1 MEQIVLN
8 FDASEFDGYESCRE
22 YLNRCT
28 HNLRNSKGEPVFQKA
43 IAADLDYS
51 PSQWSQK
58 ISESGDARVT
68 LNDAEK
74 YAEVFG
80 DVKWIYYLVYKHII
94 KKGRNT
100 EALLRLRDDIDR
112 QLADANVRPQFR
124 R

>member
-22 YLNRCT
+22 YLQYCT
-28 HNLRNSKGEPVFQKA
+28 HSLKDKSGNRVLQKA

-68 LNDAEK
+68 LNDAEA
-74 YAEVFG
+74 YAEKFG
-80 DVKWIYYLVYKHII
+80 DVSWIHYLVYRHII
-94 KKGRNT
+94 RKGRNRD
-100 EALLRLRDDIDR
+100 ALLKLREQIDQ
-112 QLADANVRPQFR
+112 QLNAGI
-124 R
+124 